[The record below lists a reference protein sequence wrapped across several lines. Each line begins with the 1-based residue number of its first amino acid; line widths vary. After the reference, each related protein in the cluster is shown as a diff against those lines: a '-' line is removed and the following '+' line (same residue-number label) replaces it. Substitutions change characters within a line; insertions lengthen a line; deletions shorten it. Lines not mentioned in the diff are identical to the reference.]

1 MSIAS
6 SATDGSAVDTTTDGP
21 ARPIA
26 RLYGIVFLLVGIVGF
41 IPRITTHYSSMTFAG
56 HLSGAMELGVFRV
69 SVLHNVVHLL
79 YGAAGLAL
87 ARTHRTARSY
97 LLVGGAV
104 YGVLWVYGLAV
115 GMGSRANFV
124 PLNTAD
130 NWLHLALAVT
140 MIAAGLLARR
150 RTATTRTR
158 TA

>member
-1 MSIAS
+1 MS
-6 SATDGSAVDTTTDGP
+6 TDRYTTDESTLDTANDGP

-56 HLSGAMELGVFRV
+56 NMSGAMELGVFRV

-79 YGAAGLAL
+79 YGLAGLAL
-87 ARTHRTARSY
+87 ARTQRTARAY

-150 RTATTRTR
+150 RTHTTRTR